1 MMNPAKR
8 LEHLQK
14 RFGATS
20 VEEAVAKMTISEA
33 LQSISLEEDGENEDD
48 Q

>member
-20 VEEAVAKMTISEA
+20 VEEAVAKMAISEA

>member
-1 MMNPAKR
+1 MINPAKR

-20 VEEAVAKMTISEA
+20 VEEAVAEMAISEA
-33 LQSISLEEDGENEDD
+33 LRSIDLGEDGENEDD